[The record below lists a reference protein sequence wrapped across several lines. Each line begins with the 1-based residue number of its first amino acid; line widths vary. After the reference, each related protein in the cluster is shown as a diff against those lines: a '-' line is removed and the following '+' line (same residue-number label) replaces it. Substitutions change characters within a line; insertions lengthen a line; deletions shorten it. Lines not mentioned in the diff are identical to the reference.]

1 MQFAKAFG
9 AVAISG
15 AAAILVLKL
24 LAAVAVPLF
33 GALFGFMALAFKVGL
48 FLAVGFVVYRMFK
61 RRRDATG

>member
-33 GALFGFMALAFKVGL
+33 GALCGFMALAFKVGL
-48 FLAVGFVVYRMFK
+48 FLAVGFVGAVVV
-61 RRRDATG
+61 AIL